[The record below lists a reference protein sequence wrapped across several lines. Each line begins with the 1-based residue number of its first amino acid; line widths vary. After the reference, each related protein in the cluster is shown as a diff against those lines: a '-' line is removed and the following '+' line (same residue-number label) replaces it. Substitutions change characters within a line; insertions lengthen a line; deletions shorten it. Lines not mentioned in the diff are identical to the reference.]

1 MKNLKER
8 ELVYIIDE
16 KVFYDFD
23 KATEY
28 SDKNPDKKLYRTLV
42 SSEIKNYERIVTTKD
57 RIPKEGIPFTDDEY
71 NYIKEQLKD
80 EPYLVILNKID
91 YHGRNYLY
99 IYQNTP
105 TYSAAFVNLYKYKN
119 SLYALDRANIKFNNI
134 DEFIY
139 YCKKKNKYEL

>member
-1 MKNLKER
+1 MENLKER
-8 ELVYIIDE
+8 EFVYIIDD

-42 SSEIKNYERIVTTKD
+42 SAEIKNYERIVTAED
-57 RIPKEGIPFTDDEY
+57 RVPKEGIAFTDDEY
-71 NYIKEQLKD
+71 DYIKEQLKD

-99 IYQNTP
+99 IYQKTP
-105 TYSAAFVNLYKYKN
+105 TYSAAFVDLFKYN
-119 SLYALDRANIKFNNI
+119 NNLYALDRKNIKFNNI
-134 DEFIY
+134 DEFIDY
-139 YCKKKNKYEL
+139 VKKKNEYE